1 MKPQIVRGTLPVH
14 HIKVVPQT
22 TKSARYA
29 NGVSP
34 DSMNFVDPGVLSGL
48 SGNAVMHS
56 SPAAGPHAHP
66 DLMTNAAEAAEA
78 AEAEND
84 IGDTPRGTLNR

>member
-1 MKPQIVRGTLPVH
+1 MKPLIVRGTLPVH
-14 HIKVVPQT
+14 HIKVAPQT

-34 DSMNFVDPGVLSGL
+34 DSMNFVGPGVPGGL
-48 SGNAVMHS
+48 SNHAPMHS
-56 SPAAGPHAHP
+56 SPAAGPHVHP
-66 DLMTNAAEAAEA
+66 DLMNKAAEAAD
-78 AEAEND
+78 AEQD